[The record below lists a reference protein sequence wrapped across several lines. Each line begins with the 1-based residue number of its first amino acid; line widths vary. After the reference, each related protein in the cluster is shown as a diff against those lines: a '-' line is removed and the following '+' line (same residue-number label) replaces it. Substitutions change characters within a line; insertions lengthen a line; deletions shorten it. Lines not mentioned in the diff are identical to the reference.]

1 MSAFF
6 ILIGC
11 SLPVAA
17 LFLWAFIRST
27 KSGQWDDVHTPAI
40 RMLHD
45 ATIKEP
51 DPKTQH
57 DGKQQP

>member
-27 KSGQWDDVHTPAI
+27 KSGQWEDMDTPAM

-45 ATIKEP
+45 TTTNQKVINK
-51 DPKTQH
+51 DD
-57 DGKQQP
+57 DGK

>member
-27 KSGQWDDVHTPAI
+27 KSGQWEDMDTPAM

-45 ATIKEP
+45 PTTNQKVINK
-51 DPKTQH
+51 DD
-57 DGKQQP
+57 DGK

>member
-27 KSGQWDDVHTPAI
+27 KNGQWEDVHTPAM

-45 ATIKEP
+45 ATINQKDANKDE
-51 DPKTQH
+51 
-57 DGKQQP
+57 DGKQQS

>member
-1 MSAFF
+1 MSAFY

-11 SLPVAA
+11 SLPVAG

-27 KSGQWDDVHTPAI
+27 KAGQWDDVHTPAM

-45 ATIKEP
+45 ATLKTTDSKKEE
-51 DPKTQH
+51 
-57 DGKQQP
+57 DGKQQS